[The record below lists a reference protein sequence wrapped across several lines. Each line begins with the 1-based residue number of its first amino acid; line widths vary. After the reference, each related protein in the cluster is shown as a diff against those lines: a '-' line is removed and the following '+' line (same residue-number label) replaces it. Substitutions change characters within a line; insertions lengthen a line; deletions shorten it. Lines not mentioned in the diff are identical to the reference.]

1 MADVK
6 WIKIVTDIFDD
17 EKILLIES
25 LPDADS
31 IIVIWFKLLC
41 LAGKKNNAGVF
52 QLGSMPYTD
61 EMFSTIFR
69 RPLSTVRL
77 ALDTF
82 ESFGMVEIINNT
94 VTIPNW
100 EKHQS
105 LDAYERQKEKD
116 RIRKAEA
123 RQQQKLLAEST
134 DSPRTNPRTVHGQVH
149 GCPSVD
155 KNRREGD
162 LNILSDESIS
172 ACARKY
178 GEFLNVILTDEE
190 LAKIKA
196 EYPTDWSNRINQLS
210 AYMASTGKKYKSH
223 YATIRSWARRDA
235 EKPKSG
241 YGGKTESSSP
251 ASYDVAAATEKM
263 NTTVPK
269 YQKKGAIG

>member
-105 LDAYERQKEKD
+105 LEKMEDIKSQNAERQKRFRERKKEELLSGSVTD
-116 RIRKAEA
+116 NVTRNVTVTLRNATDKIR
-123 RQQQKLLAEST
+123 Q
-134 DSPRTNPRTVHGQVH
+134 
-149 GCPSVD
+149 
-155 KNRREGD
+155 EGD

-178 GEFLNVILTDEE
+178 GEFQNVILSDEE

-196 EYPTDWSNRINQLS
+196 EYPADWSNRINQLS

-241 YGGKTESSSP
+241 YGGKTETSSP
-251 ASYDVAAATEKM
+251 ASYDIAAATERM

-269 YQKKGAIG
+269 YQKKGASG